1 MNPDPGR
8 FFHVDRYFTA
18 ETVTVRWWLARAK
31 SFSRASKMVASH
43 PSPVLSLLS
52 RVASAGSIPVCSG
65 SAVKAPLIA
74 PTPPTRREDPSL
86 FGGPFGGNDECRQ
99 KGELRKKREAER
111 IKIRNVLSL
120 GFYYDFPILDA
131 LFFFLWLAY
140 ISTGIRQTQAKRT
153 KEGERYARR
162 ERESRLVTLL
172 TIFLERS
179 VFLW

>member
-86 FGGPFGGNDECRQ
+86 FGGPFGGNDERRQ
-99 KGELRKKREAER
+99 KGELRKERKKREAER

-131 LFFFLWLAY
+131 LFFFVARLHIDGHSSNTSEANKRRRAL
-140 ISTGIRQTQAKRT
+140 RQ
-153 KEGERYARR
+153 ER
-162 ERESRLVTLL
+162 ERADLSP
-172 TIFLERS
+172 S
-179 VFLW
+179 